1 MASLIEARNV
11 TKKYRMDKVIV
22 EALRGV
28 SIKIEKGDF
37 IVIVGPSGSGKS
49 TLLHILGAL
58 DRPTTGQVLIE
69 GKDIS
74 KLDDWSL
81 AMIRRKKIGFVFQSF
96 NLIPTLNALENVLIP
111 LEPANVDM
119 TEGIKRAKSL
129 LELLDM
135 KDRMLHKPGELSGGQ
150 RQRVSIAR
158 ALINDPEIIL
168 ADEPTG
174 NLDTATGRKVV
185 EAMLH
190 WNRDSDKTFV
200 LVTHDPSLLD
210 FATRK
215 VYIRDGLIN
224 IQENN
229 KPKKSAFGFKGT
241 EKGA

>member
-11 TKKYRMDKVIV
+11 TKKYKMDKVVV

-49 TLLHILGAL
+49 TLLHLLGAL
-58 DRPTTGQVLIE
+58 DRPTSGQVLVD

-74 KLDDWSL
+74 KMDDWSL

-96 NLIPTLNALENVLIP
+96 NLIPTLNALENVMIP
-111 LEPANVDM
+111 LEPVKMDM
-119 TEGIKRAKSL
+119 NEGITRARDL

-174 NLDTATGRKVV
+174 NLDTVTGRKVV

-190 WNRDSDKTFV
+190 WNQDHDKTFV

-215 VYIRDGLIN
+215 VYIRDGLID

-229 KPKKSAFGFKGT
+229 RPKKNAVSYHK
-241 EKGA
+241 

>member
-11 TKKYRMDKVIV
+11 TKKYKMDKVTV

-49 TLLHILGAL
+49 TLLHLLGAL
-58 DRPTTGQVLIE
+58 DRPTSGQVLVD

-74 KLDDWSL
+74 KMDDWSL

-96 NLIPTLNALENVLIP
+96 NLIPTLNALENVMIP
-111 LEPANVDM
+111 LEPVKMDMNVA
-119 TEGIKRAKSL
+119 ISRAQGL
-129 LELLDM
+129 LELLDL

-174 NLDTATGRKVV
+174 NLDTVTGRKVV

-190 WNRDSDKTFV
+190 WNQDHDKTFV

-215 VYIRDGLIN
+215 VYIRDGMIDV
-224 IQENN
+224 QENN
-229 KPKKSAFGFKGT
+229 KPKKTAAAYHKG
-241 EKGA
+241 

>member
-11 TKKYRMDKVIV
+11 TKKYKMDKVIV

-49 TLLHILGAL
+49 TLLHLLGAL
-58 DRPTTGQVLIE
+58 DRPTSGQVLVD

-74 KLDDWSL
+74 KMDDWSL

-96 NLIPTLNALENVLIP
+96 NLIPTLNALENVMIP
-111 LEPANVDM
+111 LEPVKMDM
-119 TEGIKRAKSL
+119 NEAISRAQGL
-129 LELLDM
+129 LELLDL

-174 NLDTATGRKVV
+174 NLDTVTGRKVV

-190 WNRDSDKTFV
+190 WNQDHDKTFV

-215 VYIRDGLIN
+215 VYIRDGLIDV
-224 IQENN
+224 QENN
-229 KPKKSAFGFKGT
+229 KPKKTAAAYHKG
-241 EKGA
+241 